1 MRNEK
6 MAKVRDHMSQP
17 PITISTVA
25 IVHEAAQKMRSADVG
40 ALVVLED
47 GKPYGIVTDRDIAIR
62 GVAQGLNPQTTPIG
76 SICSKDLISV
86 SPEDNLDSVLR
97 LMREKALRRVLVV
110 DYEKAPVGIVS
121 LGDLALERDRSSVLA
136 EISAAPPN
144 H

>member
-1 MRNEK
+1 MKK
-6 MAKVRDHMSQP
+6 MPRVRDFMSTP
-17 PITISTVA
+17 LITISTVA
-25 IVHEAAQKMRSADVG
+25 LVREAAQKMRAADVG
-40 ALVVLED
+40 ALVVEED

-62 GVAQGLNPQTTPIG
+62 AVAEGLNPESAPVG
-76 SICSKDLISV
+76 SICSKELTTVLPDDDI
-86 SPEDNLDSVLR
+86 DSALK

-121 LGDLALERDRSSVLA
+121 LSDLARERDLTSVLA

>member
-1 MRNEK
+1 MK
-6 MAKVRDHMSQP
+6 MAKVRDYMSTP
-17 PITISTVA
+17 PITIPSVA
-25 IVHEAAQKMRSADVG
+25 LVHEAAQKMRSEDVG

-62 GVAQGLNPQTTPIG
+62 GVAQGLNPETTPIA
-76 SICSKDLISV
+76 SLCSKDLITV
-86 SPEDNLDSVLR
+86 SPEDNLDNVLR
-97 LMREKALRRVLVV
+97 LMRENALRRVLVV
-110 DYEKAPVGIVS
+110 DYEKAPIGIVS